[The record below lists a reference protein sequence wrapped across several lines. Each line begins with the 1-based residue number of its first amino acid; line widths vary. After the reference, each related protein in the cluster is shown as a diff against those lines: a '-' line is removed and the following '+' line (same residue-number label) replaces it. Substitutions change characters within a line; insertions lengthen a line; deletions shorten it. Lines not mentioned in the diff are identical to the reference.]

1 MEVGRA
7 YGIVGSMAQ
16 PSSAPPNRAARP
28 TRPPLRWRLA
38 LGTIR
43 RLPQG
48 LLSRAVGLLADLPLP
63 RLARRP
69 VLGAFAWW
77 AGIDVAEAER
87 PLSDYGSLNAFF
99 VRRLRAGARAWPD
112 APGVVASPV
121 DGMLGQA
128 GSIDAG
134 TLVQAKGLTYRA
146 ADLLADDREAARF
159 EGGAFVTIY
168 LAPRHY
174 HRIHAPVTG
183 KVAWARHVPGRLLPV
198 NDPAVASVPDLFA
211 RNERLAAGVETAA
224 GPVGLVAVGA
234 YNVGRI
240 SATFDPA
247 WGRKRAW
254 ITNRSG
260 PPRPERRYYPQ
271 VPVDIGDEFMAFH
284 LGSTVVL
291 LLGPRA
297 SLEPGLEPGQEIEAG
312 RILARWRTRSH
323 LGRRTPLPEDPG
335 FPSSIP

>member
-1 MEVGRA
+1 
-7 YGIVGSMAQ
+7 MA
-16 PSSAPPNRAARP
+16 PISTVPPTKATRP
-28 TRPPLRWRLA
+28 TRPRLHWRFA

-48 LLSRAVGLLADLPLP
+48 LLSRAAGLIADLPLP
-63 RLARRP
+63 RLARGP
-69 VLGAFAWW
+69 VLGTFAWLT
-77 AGIDVAEAER
+77 GIEVAEAEH
-87 PLSDYGSLNAFF
+87 PLSDYRSVNAFF
-99 VRRLRAGARAWPD
+99 VRRLRSGARVWPE

-121 DGMLGQA
+121 DGVLGQL
-128 GSIDAG
+128 GSIDEG
-134 TLVQAKGLTYRA
+134 TLVQAKGLTYRTA
-146 ADLLADDREAARF
+146 ELLADPRGAARF
-159 EGGAFVTIY
+159 EAGTFVTIY

-198 NDPAVASVPDLFA
+198 NDPAVASIPGLFA
-211 RNERLAAGVETAA
+211 RNERLAAGIETAA

-240 SATFDPA
+240 SAAFDPA
-247 WGRKRAW
+247 WGRERPW
-254 ITNRSG
+254 ITNRAG
-260 PPRPERRYYPQ
+260 PPSPDRRYFPK

-284 LGSTVVL
+284 LGSTIVL

-297 SLEPGLEPGQEIEAG
+297 ALEPGLEPGQEIEAG

-323 LGRRTPLPEDPG
+323 LGR
-335 FPSSIP
+335 